1 LNGAYERHLP
11 PGFGR
16 VFFILEF
23 WDAAI
28 QGGDVGAAESL
39 MRPAFPARIL

>member
-1 LNGAYERHLP
+1 MNVICRPVSAG
-11 PGFGR
+11 
-16 VFFILEF
+16 FFILEF

-28 QGGDVGAAESL
+28 KGGDVGAAESL